1 MPSNEDTEPIV
12 VQCELPRPVP
22 EAPFNVARLA
32 LYIVLGWLI
41 GGSILMIATGYLG
54 YWQ

>member
-1 MPSNEDTEPIV
+1 MSDDEDADRI

-32 LYIVLGWLI
+32 LYIVLGWMI
-41 GGSILMIATGYLG
+41 GGSILMLATSYFGS
-54 YWQ
+54 WQ